1 MTLIVAT
8 LATSHAGAPEQCGD
22 VPSSAPIVAL
32 NDVNPS
38 SDTYGQTIDT
48 SQFLGGMGDLLGAI
62 ELKPLPVAGCGIDYV
77 LGRKRCGFRRRP
89 FSGH

>member
-1 MTLIVAT
+1 MKKLFFCMTLIVAT

-48 SQFLGGMGDLLGAI
+48 SQFLGGTWVIYWAQ
-62 ELKPLPVAGCGIDYV
+62 
-77 LGRKRCGFRRRP
+77 
-89 FSGH
+89 SS